1 MTELVK
7 NEGNSFN
14 KSLQKSPETEADEE
28 VEEADENFST
38 ERETDHLP
46 HTLMRLLT
54 CTNLSSAHSLHTKHS
69 TNQALIPR
77 IHRDIRELF
86 LYTFPPTSCRKISKN
101 GNIK

>member
-54 CTNLSSAHSLHTKHS
+54 CTNLSSAHSLHTKQTS
-69 TNQALIPR
+69 LIFCNQPVEWE
-77 IHRDIRELF
+77 HQ
-86 LYTFPPTSCRKISKN
+86 ISLLTIETRN
-101 GNIK
+101 Q

>member
-54 CTNLSSAHSLHTKHS
+54 CTNLSSAHSLHTKQELTDPTEIS
-69 TNQALIPR
+69 TTIDLI
-77 IHRDIRELF
+77 
-86 LYTFPPTSCRKISKN
+86 
-101 GNIK
+101 